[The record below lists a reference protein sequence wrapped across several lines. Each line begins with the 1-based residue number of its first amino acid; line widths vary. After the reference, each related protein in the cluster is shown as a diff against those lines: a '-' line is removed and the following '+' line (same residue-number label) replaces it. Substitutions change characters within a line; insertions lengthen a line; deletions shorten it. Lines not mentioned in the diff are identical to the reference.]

1 MFTFLKLIS
10 LKMINA
16 HCIYC
21 INYQITTQKR
31 VPDVALMCPIVIKKQ
46 KKNKKTTTLSRFL
59 PCYAALSVVFSLPVK
74 VFRLQILTY
83 LLVWFLIT

>member
-1 MFTFLKLIS
+1 
-10 LKMINA
+10 MINA

-31 VPDVALMCPIVIKKQ
+31 VPDMALMCPIVIKKQ
-46 KKNKKTTTLSRFL
+46 KKKTKKKTTWSRAL

-83 LLVWFLIT
+83 LLV